1 MKRLLLLFLIL
12 SSNLFAEQG
21 ETILIIPQD
30 ICDIGNPDPFPYNLV
45 DIEKEIAAF
54 EAQLAQEAIE
64 KEIAE
69 FEANLAKDLAD
80 QSKLAND
87 AQVAARMEELALEQ
101 ELKAFEAKA
110 KFSPT
115 VCEIT
120 EDGYEAYMLGI
131 KNQP

>member
-1 MKRLLLLFLIL
+1 MKRLLLVFLIL

-45 DIEKEIAAF
+45 DIEKKIAAF

-120 EDGYEAYMLGI
+120 EDDYEAWVLYRYGI
-131 KNQP
+131 R

>member
-1 MKRLLLLFLIL
+1 MPSSNRNIEVMKKLLLIIL
-12 SSNLFAEQG
+12 LLSQPIYANSNEMSKF
-21 ETILIIPQD
+21 IIPHVT
-30 ICDIGNPDPFPYNLV
+30 ICDFDDPYPYNLV
-45 DIEKEIAAF
+45 DIAR
-54 EAQLAQEAIE
+54 
-64 KEIAE
+64 EIAE

-115 VCEIT
+115 VCERN
-120 EDGYEAYMLGI
+120 EGDYEAYILGI
-131 KNQP
+131 KN

>member
-45 DIEKEIAAF
+45 D
-54 EAQLAQEAIE
+54 IE

-115 VCEIT
+115 VCKRT
-120 EDGYEAYMLGI
+120 EGDYEAYMLGI
-131 KNQP
+131 KN

>member
-1 MKRLLLLFLIL
+1 MKRLLLVFLII

-21 ETILIIPQD
+21 ETILIVPQD

-69 FEANLAKDLAD
+69 FEAQLAKELAD
-80 QSKLAND
+80 YMPRCGYFDSRPRND
-87 AQVAARMEELALEQ
+87 GR
-101 ELKAFEAKA
+101 
-110 KFSPT
+110 
-115 VCEIT
+115 
-120 EDGYEAYMLGI
+120 D
-131 KNQP
+131 

>member
-21 ETILIIPQD
+21 ETILILPKN
-30 ICDIGNPDPFPYNLV
+30 ICELENNYPYTQV

-64 KEIAE
+64 KEIAA

-101 ELKAFEAKA
+101 ELKVFEAKA

-131 KNQP
+131 KN

>member
-21 ETILIIPQD
+21 ETILILPQN
-30 ICDIGNPDPFPYNLV
+30 ICELENPDPYTQV

-120 EDGYEAYMLGI
+120 EDDYEAWVLYRYGI
-131 KNQP
+131 K

>member
-54 EAQLAQEAIE
+54 EAQLNADQAVQEMMAEIE
-64 KEIAE
+64 AEAE
-69 FEANLAKDLAD
+69 FEAKT
-80 QSKLAND
+80 
-87 AQVAARMEELALEQ
+87 
-101 ELKAFEAKA
+101 KA
-110 KFSPT
+110 KLPKLQPT
-115 VCEIT
+115 VCERN
-120 EDGYEAYMLGI
+120 EGGYEAYAW
-131 KNQP
+131 N